1 MTVNLTV
8 RRGSK
13 GQELT
18 ESDVPRMIPA
28 HGEIPHHTPQVI
40 NSDVPPSTL
49 RFAIP
54 IQTPNLLH
62 LAAKLFSEDL
72 PEPISV
78 IAKSSGEDDKIRV
91 ERAVVFES

>member
-1 MTVNLTV
+1 MTIRQ
-8 RRGSK
+8 RRDG
-13 GQELT
+13 GEELT

-62 LAAKLFSEDL
+62 LTAKLFSEDL
-72 PEPISV
+72 PESISI
-78 IAKSSGEDDKIRV
+78 IAKSSGEDNEVRV